1 MKEGKNMKLLT
12 INVHSWLEN
21 NQLEKLDILAKTIV
35 PAGIRLPF
43 NRDKSDS
50 SI

>member
-21 NQLEKLDILAKTIV
+21 NQLEKLDTLAKTIV
-35 PAGIRLPF
+35 EKKI
-43 NRDKSDS
+43 
-50 SI
+50 